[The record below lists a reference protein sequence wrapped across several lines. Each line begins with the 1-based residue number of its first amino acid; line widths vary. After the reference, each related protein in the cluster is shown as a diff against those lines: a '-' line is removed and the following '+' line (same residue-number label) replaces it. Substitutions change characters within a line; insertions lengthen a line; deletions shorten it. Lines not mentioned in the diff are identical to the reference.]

1 MLQVLG
7 RLHPLLVHFPIA
19 LLLAALAA
27 QGLAARAGRRDGP
40 SEAAFFCL
48 VLGTLGAVASALSGW
63 LFAEH
68 DPPGGPDLLFRHRWS
83 GVGAAAGAVLTTLA
97 AWRWKRGAALARP
110 TWIGLLS
117 TAALTGLT
125 GHLGGAMV
133 YGEGF
138 ALEPLRG
145 EGGAPRSESA
155 AEASLVGDPVPANS
169 PEPESGLTPADPP
182 VDYLAEIRPLLER
195 HCFECHGDKKRP
207 KGKLKLSDMGS
218 VFTREADEP
227 ALVPG
232 DPDGSL
238 VYRRITLPPEDEDV
252 MPPESPWMTAAE
264 IDLVRRWILEGAPWR
279 EPLAGTP
286 DAEPR

>member
-27 QGLAARAGRRDGP
+27 QGLAARVGRRDGP

-48 VLGTLGAVASALSGW
+48 VLGTLGAVAAALSGW

-68 DPPGGPDLLFRHRWS
+68 DSPGGPDLLFRHRWS
-83 GVGAAAGAVLTTLA
+83 GVAAAAGAVLTSLS

-110 TWIGLLS
+110 TGAGLVL
-117 TAALTGLT
+117 TAVLTGLT
-125 GHLGGAMV
+125 GHFGGEMV

-138 ALEPLRG
+138 TLEPLRG
-145 EGGAPRSESA
+145 EPRPETPETA
-155 AEASLVGDPVPANS
+155 VEASLSGDAAPNT

-207 KGKLKLSDMGS
+207 KGRLKLSDMGS
-218 VFTREADEP
+218 VFAREADEP

-232 DPDGSL
+232 DPEASL

-252 MPPESPWMTAAE
+252 MPPESPWLTAAE
-264 IDLVRRWILEGAPWR
+264 IDLVRRWILEGAPWS
-279 EPLAGTP
+279 EPPAGTP